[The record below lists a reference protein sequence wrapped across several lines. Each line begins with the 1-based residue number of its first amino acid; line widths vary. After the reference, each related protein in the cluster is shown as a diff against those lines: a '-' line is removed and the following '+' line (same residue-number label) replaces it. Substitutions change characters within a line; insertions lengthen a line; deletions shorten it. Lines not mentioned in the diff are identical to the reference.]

1 MNLSSS
7 HNHLRP
13 QNELADRKFLRI
25 YFFAYIKIDP
35 PWSMT
40 LNKKRFLIYQ
50 ESKLLIFANDFGLKL
65 LALSKNCLA
74 DGTFKTAPSPLYQ
87 IYTIFG
93 SSKEWKFPV
102 VWALLGQKSNKNYQ
116 NFFGM
121 LRRISFMPE
130 NLSQTTRRVLY
141 QLFENVLCL
150 ATFWLLVSL
159 FLVHFAKNSGIWIIY
174 FLYERSKN

>member
-1 MNLSSS
+1 MNLPSS

-65 LALSKNCLA
+65 LPLSKNCLA

-116 NFFGM
+116 NFFGTFFHAGK
-121 LRRISFMPE
+121 LITDYETGVIPAIRKRSLSRNILVVGFTILSAFCE
-130 NLSQTTRRVLY
+130 KFRNLDY
-141 QLFENVLCL
+141 ILF
-150 ATFWLLVSL
+150 
-159 FLVHFAKNSGIWIIY
+159 I
-174 FLYERSKN
+174 